1 MTTKTG
7 QDFELWSGDHRT
19 INFAVTDGSGVSVNL
34 TGACGVWV
42 LANDAKTAS
51 ILRLTSDSGCGM
63 TLSGCTAT
71 VSLSPAHTSGL
82 QGIYYHEL
90 QIKDSGSNIST
101 VAVGTVT
108 INQDVATSS

>member
-1 MTTKTG
+1 MTAKNG
-7 QDFELWSGDHRT
+7 QDFEMYSGDHRNVIFT
-19 INFAVTDGSGVSVNL
+19 VTNANSASIDL
-34 TGACGVWV
+34 TGAYGVWA
-42 LANDAKTAS
+42 LSNDAKTAS

-71 VSLSPAHTSGL
+71 VSLSPAHTAGLSGY
-82 QGIYYHEL
+82 YYHEL

-108 INQDVATSS
+108 INQDVATGN